1 MRNTLKHLSSVLG
14 GEAAV
19 RAANFAATLLI
30 ARVFGGTVLGAYTA
44 CLAVVTVVIM
54 FADSGLQTSA
64 ITELSQGGSARGE
77 ILGRLYLCK
86 TMLIAAAAL
95 LLTGIGLWVSVTPFV
110 WAIAVWITARTAL
123 QSYSQLQMSALKGC
137 SKANLIGATQAVH
150 SLLLLIWIWLV
161 YARGWGIF
169 WLLFGLTVGQMF
181 ELAVLFVVLTRAG
194 VRPTWPE
201 HLFFWKV
208 ITKSAPFGVSYGLA
222 NLIVRAD
229 TIVLA
234 ALVPLSELG
243 NFSAPNAILAMAYVV
258 SWLFGTV
265 VLPEM
270 VRRSPSP
277 ESLKSYAGTWVR
289 LIAITMTPCTLFAF
303 WAAPRLMN
311 VLYGPAF
318 FRSGALASVMAL
330 ACPFI
335 FLNSVYTNV
344 AIATNSK
351 AALMGLFAIT
361 AAVAVLLDLVLGRA
375 FGAIG
380 VASAIVIREVGMLA
394 GLWMLTSRASAP
406 VTQLDCGLS
415 S

>member
-1 MRNTLKHLSSVLG
+1 MRNTFNHLVSVVG

-19 RAANFAATLLI
+19 RVANFAATLHI
-30 ARVFGGTVLGAYTA
+30 ARVFGGSVLGAYTA

-64 ITELSQGGSARGE
+64 ITELSQGGSALRE
-77 ILGRLYLCK
+77 ILGRLYVCK

-95 LLTGIGLWVSVTPFV
+95 LLAGIGLGVNVAPFV
-110 WAIAVWITARTAL
+110 WAIAVWITLRTVL
-123 QSYSQLQMSALKGC
+123 QSYSQLQMSVLKAC
-137 SKANLIGATQAVH
+137 SKANLIGATQGIH
-150 SLLLLIWIWLV
+150 SFLLLIWIWLV
-161 YARGWGIF
+161 YRRGWGIF
-169 WLLFGLTVGQMF
+169 WLLCGLTVGQTF
-181 ELAVLFVVLTRAG
+181 ELAVLFLVLTRAG

-201 HLFFWKV
+201 RLFFWKV

-277 ESLKSYAGTWVR
+277 ESLRSYARTWVR
-289 LIAITMTPCTLFAF
+289 WIAITMTPCTLLAF
-303 WAAPRLMN
+303 WAAPWLMN
-311 VLYGPAF
+311 VLYGPGF
-318 FRSGALASVMAL
+318 YRSGALASVMAL

-351 AALMGLFAIT
+351 TGLMGLFAMT
-361 AAVAVLLDLVLGRA
+361 AAAAVLLDLVLGRA

-380 VASAIVIREVGMLA
+380 VAWAIVIREVGMLA

>member
-1 MRNTLKHLSSVLG
+1 MKNILKPLGSVLG

-19 RAANFAATLLI
+19 RIANFAATLLI

-64 ITELSQGGSARGE
+64 ITELSQGVGARGE

-86 TMLIAAAAL
+86 TLLIAAAAL
-95 LLTGIGLWVSVTPFV
+95 LLAGIGLWVSVTPFV
-110 WAIAVWITARTAL
+110 WAIAAWITARTAL
-123 QSYSQLQMSALKGC
+123 QSYSQLQMSAVKAC
-137 SKANLIGATQAVH
+137 SRTNLIGPAQAVH
-150 SLLLLIWIWLV
+150 SVLLLIWIWLV
-161 YARGWGIF
+161 CARGRGIV

-181 ELAVLFVVLTRAG
+181 ELAVLFLVLTRVG
-194 VRPTWPE
+194 VRPTWPQ
-201 HLFFWKV
+201 HFSFWKV
-208 ITKSAPFGVSYGLA
+208 VTKSAPFGISNGLA

-234 ALVPLSELG
+234 ALVPLFELG

-270 VRRSPSP
+270 VRRSASP
-277 ESLKSYAGTWVR
+277 EDLKNYARTWAR
-289 LIAITMTPCTLFAF
+289 WIAVTLTPCSVIAF
-303 WAAPRLMN
+303 LAAPRLMN

-318 FRSGALASVMAL
+318 YRSGALASVMAL

-335 FLNSVYTNV
+335 FLNSIYTNV

-351 AALMGLFAIT
+351 SGLMGLFAIT
-361 AAVAVLLDLVLGRA
+361 AAAAVLLDLVLGRA

-380 VASAIVIREVGMLA
+380 VAWAIVIREVGMLA
-394 GLWMLTSRASAP
+394 GLWMLTSRASAA

>member
-1 MRNTLKHLSSVLG
+1 MKNVLKPLGSVLG

-64 ITELSQGGSARGE
+64 ITELSQGGGARGE

-86 TMLIAAAAL
+86 TMLVAAATL
-95 LLTGIGLWVSVTPFV
+95 LLTGIGLWLSVTPFV
-110 WAIAVWITARTAL
+110 WTIAVWITARTAL
-123 QSYSQLQMSALKGC
+123 QSYSQLQMSALKAC
-137 SKANLIGATQAVH
+137 SKTSLIGATQAVH
-150 SLLLLIWIWLV
+150 SLLLLIWIRLV

-181 ELAVLFVVLTRAG
+181 ELAVLFLVLARAG

-201 HLFFWKV
+201 HLLVVKV
-208 ITKSAPFGVSYGLA
+208 ITKSAPLGVIYGLA

-270 VRRSPSP
+270 VRRSASP
-277 ESLKSYAGTWVR
+277 ENLKSYAKRWVR
-289 LIAITMTPCTLFAF
+289 WIAITMTPCTLLAF
-303 WAAPRLMN
+303 WAAPKVMN

-318 FRSGALASVMAL
+318 YRSGSLASVMAL

-335 FLNSVYTNV
+335 FLNAVYTNL

-351 AALMGLFAIT
+351 TGLMGLFATT
-361 AAVAVLLDLVLGRA
+361 AAVAVVLDLVLGRA
-375 FGAIG
+375 FGAPG
-380 VASAIVIREVGMLA
+380 VAWAIVVREVGMLV
-394 GLWMLTSRASAP
+394 GLWALTSRAAAP